1 MRVRINSMRADFSKA
16 MAERGLGN
24 RFDFVAR
31 QYGMFSFLGISAEEV
46 RRLREQYSVY
56 MLESSRI
63 SLAGLTS
70 GNIPYVADSLASVL
84 K

>member
-1 MRVRINSMRADFSKA
+1 MRKEFSEAMKA
-16 MAERGLGN
+16 RGLGE
-24 RFDFVAR
+24 RFDFVAN
-31 QYGMFSFLGISAEEV
+31 QYGMFSFLGIRAEEV
-46 RRLREQYSVY
+46 RQLRDQHSVY

-84 K
+84 N